1 MFAGV
6 YTLQYLVVLILSVL
20 AFGVEAWALIDA
32 ITQKS
37 GAFVAAGKLTKPIW
51 LIILAVATALGF
63 LALTT
68 EIGGNGPLGT
78 FNLLSI
84 VAVVAAAVYLT
95 DVRPAVRQLRG
106 RGGSGGRSGP
116 YGPW

>member
-1 MFAGV
+1 MLTNGV
-6 YTLQYLVVLILSVL
+6 YTLQYLIVLVLSIA

-32 ITQKS
+32 LRQKS
-37 GAFVAAGKLTKPIW
+37 DAFVAAGKLTKPLWI
-51 LIILAVATALGF
+51 IILAVAAALGF
-63 LALTT
+63 LAL
-68 EIGGNGPLGT
+68 PLGGGG
-78 FNLLSI
+78 FSSPLGLLSI

-106 RGGSGGRSGP
+106 RGGGSSGP

>member
-1 MFAGV
+1 MFDGV
-6 YTLQYLVVLILSVL
+6 YSIQNLVVLLLSVF
-20 AFGVEAWALIDA
+20 AFGIEAWALIDA
-32 ITQKS
+32 LTQKS
-37 GAFVAAGKLTKPIW
+37 GAFVAAGKLTKPLWI
-51 LIILAVATALGF
+51 IILAVAAALGF
-63 LALTT
+63 VAL
-68 EIGGNGPLGT
+68 PLGGGGGALGP

-106 RGGSGGRSGP
+106 RGGRDRSGP

>member
-1 MFAGV
+1 MV
-6 YTLQYLVVLILSVL
+6 VEWIQVVVVLLLSVF

-32 ITQKS
+32 FTQKS
-37 GAFVAAGKLTKPIW
+37 GAFVSAGKLTKPLW
-51 LIILAVATALGF
+51 LIILAVAAALGL

-68 EIGGNGPLGT
+68 AIAGGPLGT

-106 RGGSGGRSGP
+106 RGGSGRGGP